1 MKGGGRLLTCVD
13 QLAKKKSSFCKAYS
27 SCSWRDGVAGSV
39 FHLFFLCEDFREAM
53 KRVMKHSEIFKKQ
66 RNERKGSNRLKRGIK
81 NKEDKK
87 KEKGTSDNMKRRGAK
102 KSK

>member
-1 MKGGGRLLTCVD
+1 
-13 QLAKKKSSFCKAYS
+13 
-27 SCSWRDGVAGSV
+27 
-39 FHLFFLCEDFREAM
+39 
-53 KRVMKHSEIFKKQ
+53 MKHSEIFKKQ

-87 KEKGTSDNMKRRGAK
+87 KEKGTSDNMKRRRAK